1 MKHYSEAAVERMMKV
16 QEVIMRALA
25 KKIRWYEAA
34 EILGISVRQMK
45 RRKDRWDRQG
55 YDGLFDRRLGKPS
68 PKRVPVSTVEE
79 VLRLYQEQYYDFNV
93 KHFHE
98 QLKRAHQLKLSYT
111 WVKTALQT
119 AGLVPRRGRRS
130 KHRKRREP
138 RPLPGMMLHI
148 DGSKHQWFK
157 DGCYYDLIVVLDD
170 ATNEIY
176 YAQLVA
182 AESTLTVMAAV
193 RAVIEAKGLFCS
205 LYCDRAS
212 HFFLTPKAG
221 ERVSDKH
228 ITQVGRALA
237 ELGIRLIPAYSPE
250 ARGRSERSFRT
261 WQGRLPQELRRR
273 GLVTLPAANEFLR
286 EHYLAEFNSQF
297 ARPAKEPGTAFT
309 SCPRKDLDFVFALLH
324 ERSVA
329 RDNTVS
335 YGNRVLQLEKTK
347 WRFSLAGCKVNVY
360 EHADQTLSVVYGPHV
375 VGRYDQHGALLVQPA
390 IAQAQRKKARG
401 RGKKRSA
408 VEMTP
413 LREATKDVA
422 SRSGLEKS
430 RSKAA

>member
-68 PKRVPVSTVEE
+68 PKRVPVNTVEE

-98 QLKRAHQLKLSYT
+98 QLKREHQLKLSYT

-138 RPLPGMMLHI
+138 RPLPGLMLHI

-176 YAQLVA
+176 YAQLVE

-221 ERVSDKH
+221 ERVSEKH

-261 WQGRLPQELRRR
+261 WQGRLPQELRLH
-273 GLVTLPAANEFLR
+273 GITTIAAANQFLR
-286 EHYLAEFNSQF
+286 ERYINEFNQRF
-297 ARPAKEPGTAFT
+297 MVKAAERGTALV
-309 SCPRKDLDFVFALLH
+309 PLKRKDLDLVFSLQH
-324 ERSVA
+324 ERVVG

-335 YGNRVLQLEKTK
+335 FANRSWQIERTK
-347 WRFSLAGCKVNVY
+347 LRGTLAGCRVTVH
-360 EHADQTLSVVYGPHV
+360 EHLDETLSITFGPHI
-375 VGRYDQHGALLVQPA
+375 VGRYQTDE
-390 IAQAQRKKARG
+390 
-401 RGKKRSA
+401 A

-413 LREATKDVA
+413 PRKATKNVA
-422 SRSGLEKS
+422 SRRGLEKS
-430 RSKAA
+430 GQKAA

>member
-1 MKHYSEAAVERMMKV
+1 MKHYSAAAVERMMKV

-98 QLKRAHQLKLSYT
+98 QLKREHNLKLSYT

-182 AESTLTVMAAV
+182 AESTLTGW
-193 RAVIEAKGLFCS
+193 RRC
-205 LYCDRAS
+205 
-212 HFFLTPKAG
+212 
-221 ERVSDKH
+221 
-228 ITQVGRALA
+228 
-237 ELGIRLIPAYSPE
+237 
-250 ARGRSERSFRT
+250 AR
-261 WQGRLPQELRRR
+261 
-273 GLVTLPAANEFLR
+273 
-286 EHYLAEFNSQF
+286 
-297 ARPAKEPGTAFT
+297 
-309 SCPRKDLDFVFALLH
+309 
-324 ERSVA
+324 
-329 RDNTVS
+329 
-335 YGNRVLQLEKTK
+335 
-347 WRFSLAGCKVNVY
+347 
-360 EHADQTLSVVYGPHV
+360 
-375 VGRYDQHGALLVQPA
+375 
-390 IAQAQRKKARG
+390 
-401 RGKKRSA
+401 
-408 VEMTP
+408 
-413 LREATKDVA
+413 
-422 SRSGLEKS
+422 
-430 RSKAA
+430 